1 MVGKV
6 DEQLALLALPCELLT
21 RNLSITFDQLS
32 KWSEAMLE
40 QDGLHYARHV
50 IPTLVLFLRST
61 YPVDFT
67 QWLLELA
74 RDRWDYTSDRRFL
87 ALQVLHNCIPSNHRP
102 AIPDSGRSPNGYY
115 HLIASTLSSLLS
127 LSSVLSLQQ
136 TMTDSIAIDLARF
149 ETSFFLVQRKLPSIV
164 RRIHARLM
172 EQHEW
177 EKLMEEACVSG
188 EAKEEVQKIINK
200 QTWSGYW

>member
-74 RDRWDYTSDRRFL
+74 RDRWDFTFTVGEEQERVWQIIEVEVDG
-87 ALQVLHNCIPSNHRP
+87 QT
-102 AIPDSGRSPNGYY
+102 G
-115 HLIASTLSSLLS
+115 IASACFPIPP
-127 LSSVLSLQQ
+127 Q
-136 TMTDSIAIDLARF
+136 TQPKL
-149 ETSFFLVQRKLPSIV
+149 TS
-164 RRIHARLM
+164 
-172 EQHEW
+172 
-177 EKLMEEACVSG
+177 
-188 EAKEEVQKIINK
+188 
-200 QTWSGYW
+200 